1 MKVLPLPVAGLY
13 KIIYDS
19 ASVLGGWS
27 IAFKTLSN
35 YGLALCIQGF
45 VWDVLYFYDIFW
57 G

>member
-35 YGLALCIQGF
+35 YGLALCIQRF